1 MKVDPCP
8 FCGNKDPFVNGY
20 VKDGFGKEIKM
31 FMFISCR
38 NCGASGPSQECTA
51 GNLDECMERAIN
63 AWNYRRNNGQRILAG
78 NR

>member
-31 FMFISCR
+31 FMFV
-38 NCGASGPSQECTA
+38 
-51 GNLDECMERAIN
+51 
-63 AWNYRRNNGQRILAG
+63 
-78 NR
+78 